1 MLADPRSCSA
11 GKFFLEAIV
20 LDEAELNLHPGK
32 PDCGLTG
39 DPGLHP
45 STADRKWLVLL
56 TIGVGSILGAV
67 DMSVAN
73 IVLPVVRR
81 EFVCSVAT
89 IEWAVTIYLLVVCG
103 FLLSF
108 GRLADLRGQKRLY
121 MIGTVVFV
129 LGSAACGAAWSATA
143 LIAARAFQGLGSSM
157 IFACA
162 PALLTL
168 NFPSAQRGQALGLQA
183 IMIYLGQ
190 MMGPALGGWLTD
202 HFSWRAVFYINL
214 PVGVMV
220 LLLSTKFIPRD
231 EPKPQVEPF
240 DFAGG
245 GLFLAAFI
253 VLMLGLNQGYDRGW
267 TSPSIQALL
276 VGAVLLL
283 AMFVFLEHR
292 RAHPLLDLK
301 LFREPQFAMSA
312 ASAVLNYIS
321 VYTITFL
328 MPFYLIQGRG
338 LTAGPRGSADHG
350 AAGGDGHLGSDQR
363 HSFRPVGHAPAF
375 DGGNGDSGRRAADV
389 VATATRH
396 SSGIRGRGDGRVRT
410 GHGNVHHAEQQR
422 VDGRGAG
429 APARDRRRRAGHG
442 ALRGN
447 DSGRGPGRGGLHYV
461 SESAYADGA
470 VRRDS
475 RQLSGGVDFRI
486 RGRTDLGG
494 AQRRRRR

>member
-1 MLADPRSCSA
+1 
-11 GKFFLEAIV
+11 LEAIF
-20 LDEAELNLHPGK
+20 LDGAKFNLHPGK
-32 PDCGLTG
+32 PDSGPAAA
-39 DPGLHP
+39 PGLHP
-45 STADRKWLVLL
+45 STAGHKWWVLL
-56 TIGVGSILGAV
+56 TIGVGSVLGAV
-67 DMSVAN
+67 DLSVAN

-81 EFVCSVAT
+81 QFACSVAT

-129 LGSAACGAAWSATA
+129 LGSAACGAAWSAPA
-143 LIAARAFQGLGSSM
+143 LIAARAFQALGSSM

-162 PALLTL
+162 PAILTG

-214 PVGVMV
+214 PVGIMV

-231 EPKPQVEPF
+231 EPKRQVEPF

-245 GLFLAAFI
+245 GLFLAGFI
-253 VLMLGLNQGYDRGW
+253 VLMLGLNQGYDWGW

-283 AMFVFLEHR
+283 AVFVFLEYR
-292 RAHPLLDLK
+292 LAHPLLDLN
-301 LFREPQFAMSA
+301 LFREPQFAMSV

-338 LTAGPRGSADHG
+338 LLPGRAGLLITVQPAVMTISAPISGIVSDRLGTRWLSVAGMAILGTGLLMLSRLQPGTPLAYVNVALGVCGLGTGMFITPNNSALMGAAPAHRQGIAAGVLGTARYVGMILGVGLAGAVFTTFLNRHTPTALFEGIRASFLVASISGFVGALTSAVRKEGVADEDIPSLP
-350 AAGGDGHLGSDQR
+350 AGGD
-363 HSFRPVGHAPAF
+363 
-375 DGGNGDSGRRAADV
+375 
-389 VATATRH
+389 
-396 SSGIRGRGDGRVRT
+396 
-410 GHGNVHHAEQQR
+410 
-422 VDGRGAG
+422 
-429 APARDRRRRAGHG
+429 
-442 ALRGN
+442 
-447 DSGRGPGRGGLHYV
+447 
-461 SESAYADGA
+461 
-470 VRRDS
+470 S
-475 RQLSGGVDFRI
+475 R
-486 RGRTDLGG
+486 
-494 AQRRRRR
+494 